1 MRPPQ
6 PGGAALTHLPL
17 DGNVRVVIAFS
28 LESHLLPTLLEILP
42 QGQEQFAPPTP
53 ITSMTWARG
62 CRWEAAGRSEDSDV
76 HDVGLG
82 LAVGGSREERGL

>member
-1 MRPPQ
+1 MV
-6 PGGAALTHLPL
+6 T
-17 DGNVRVVIAFS
+17 AFS

-53 ITSMTWARG
+53 ITSMTWAQG
-62 CRWEAAGRSEDSDV
+62 YRWEAARRSEDSDI

-82 LAVGGSREERGL
+82 LLVGGCWEERGL